1 MDIKTN
7 FSFELYYTDQSA
19 SSESQRGGVMRDL
32 GPSLQNLLTVT
43 DSAAKVTVSDSQ
55 KGDANKLIEV
65 ITKQPEADMY
75 AVIKKFCDANGVTIA
90 VLE

>member
-19 SSESQRGGVMRDL
+19 STESQRGGVMLNL
-32 GPSLQNLLTVT
+32 GPSLQDLLAVT
-43 DSAAKVTVSDSQ
+43 DSTVKVVVADSH
-55 KGDANKLIEV
+55 KGGGNKLIEV
-65 ITKQPEADMY
+65 TTKLPEADMY
-75 AVIKKFCDANGVTIA
+75 ALIKKFCDANGVTIV